1 MSLAPTIEL
10 ADGTELPQ
18 VGLGTWPLTD
28 DEAAAAVATGLGL
41 GFRLVDT
48 AAMYGNETGV
58 GRGLAASGV
67 PREDVRVTTKL
78 AGAAH
83 GYESALEAFETSRR
97 KLGVE
102 YVDLYLIHW
111 PQPHLGRYIDTW
123 RAFVHLQEE
132 GLVRSIGVSNFL
144 PDHIDQIVEETG
156 VTPVV
161 DQIESHPG
169 FTQDAL
175 REELSQRGIA
185 VEAYTP
191 LGSTTPLFHEPAIR
205 AIAEAHGRSPAQIIL
220 RWHVELGSIPIPKSS
235 HPERMAENL
244 ALFDFELTDA
254 ERSAL
259 AGLERGDRLGGDP
272 ATEEG

>member
-1 MSLAPTIEL
+1 MSLAPTIAL

-28 DEAAAAVATGLGL
+28 AEAETAVAAGLGL
-41 GFRLVDT
+41 GYRLIDT
-48 AAMYGNETGV
+48 AAMYGNEMGV

-83 GYESALEAFETSRR
+83 GYESTLEAFETSRR
-97 KLGVE
+97 KLGLE

-175 REELSQRGIA
+175 REELTRRGIA
-185 VEAYTP
+185 VEAYSP

-205 AIAEAHGRSPAQIIL
+205 AIADAHDRSPAQIVL
-220 RWHVELGSIPIPKSS
+220 RWHIEVGSVPIPKSS

-254 ERSAL
+254 ERSSL